1 MRPYDYRH
9 SWCTSDGSG
18 KGVHLLAC
26 LDMHGNRYFNDPLGH
41 HGRKQRRDLERL
53 HPHPFSEDD
62 PEHRPDQ
69 KDCGVRSLVALVI
82 GVHCGTQCFLE
93 L

>member
-1 MRPYDYRH
+1 VLVVK
-9 SWCTSDGSG
+9 GSF
-18 KGVHLLAC
+18 
-26 LDMHGNRYFNDPLGH
+26 DI
-41 HGRKQRRDLERL
+41 
-53 HPHPFSEDD
+53 
-62 PEHRPDQ
+62 EHRPDQ